1 MGSKGEAVDGVL
13 LLDKPESMSS
23 NWALQL
29 SRRLLN
35 AQKAGHTGTLDP
47 MATGLLPLAFG
58 NATKFSA
65 DLLKADKRYIARMK
79 FGKRTDTLDKTGVVT
94 QTSDVRP
101 TVDEIEALIPE
112 FTGVIL
118 QRPPMYSAIKRDGKN
133 LYELARRGIEVTREA
148 RQVCVKRLT
157 LISYEDGELTFETDV
172 SKGTYIR
179 VLADD
184 MAMQLGTCA
193 HLTALR
199 RTRVGDLSIDDAVPF
214 SELDDKTKS
223 IEQRRKLLKGAD
235 FLLQSLP
242 ALNLTELLASRLENG
257 QRLAIR
263 QDLRGQARAYG
274 PGNRLLGVVRVDE
287 HGVVHPVR
295 LITFLG
301 NTETNSGKKTL

>member
-148 RQVCVKRLT
+148 RRVCVKRLT
-157 LISYEDGELTFETDV
+157 LLSYEDGELTFETDV

-184 MAMQLGTCA
+184 MAMRLGTCA

-214 SELDDKTKS
+214 PELDDKTKS

>member
-184 MAMQLGTCA
+184 MAMRLGTCA

-274 PGNRLLGVVRVDE
+274 PGNRLLGVVRIDE

>member
-94 QTSDVRP
+94 QTGDVRP

-184 MAMQLGTCA
+184 MAMRLGTCA

>member
-184 MAMQLGTCA
+184 MAMRLGTWA

>member
-101 TVDEIEALIPE
+101 IVDEIEALIPE

-148 RQVCVKRLT
+148 RRVCVKRLT
-157 LISYEDGELTFETDV
+157 LLSYEDGELTFETDV

-184 MAMQLGTCA
+184 MAMRLGTCA

>member
-184 MAMQLGTCA
+184 MAMRLGTCA

-199 RTRVGDLSIDDAVPF
+199 RTRVGDLSVDDAVPF

>member
-179 VLADD
+179 VFADD
-184 MAMQLGTCA
+184 MAMRLGTCA

>member
-112 FTGVIL
+112 FTGVFL

-184 MAMQLGTCA
+184 MAMRLGTCA

>member
-65 DLLKADKRYIARMK
+65 DLLKADKSYIARMK
-79 FGKRTDTLDKTGVVT
+79 FGERTDTLDKTGVVT

-101 TVDEIEALIPE
+101 TMGEIEALIPE

-184 MAMQLGTCA
+184 MAMRLGTCA

-301 NTETNSGKKTL
+301 NTENNSGKKTL

>member
-148 RQVCVKRLT
+148 RRVCVKRLT

-184 MAMQLGTCA
+184 MAMRLGTCA

-199 RTRVGDLSIDDAVPF
+199 RTRVGDLSVDDAVPF

>member
-184 MAMQLGTCA
+184 MAMRLGTCA

-242 ALNLTELLASRLENG
+242 TLNLTELLASRLENG

>member
-157 LISYEDGELTFETDV
+157 LISYEDGELTFEADV

-184 MAMQLGTCA
+184 MAMRLGTCA

-235 FLLQSLP
+235 FLLQRLP